1 MRILQVRFKNLNSL
15 NGEWLI
21 DLAHPVFAADGIF
34 AITGPTGAGKSTIL
48 DAICLALYGRTPRL
62 AKVNRSGN
70 EIMSRQTGECF
81 SEVTFETRAG
91 HYRCHWSQHRARK
104 KPDGELQAPKH
115 EIADAGSGKIFETK
129 IRGVAQQ
136 IEDVTGMDF
145 DRFTRSML
153 LAQGDFAKFLQAAA
167 DERAPILEQITGTEI
182 YSRISV
188 RVHELCSAERAKLE
202 ALEAELAG
210 MSLLAPEDEKQ
221 LGESLEQ
228 QTRREAALARKI
240 TRVNEAIVWLQC
252 IAKLEQELQQL
263 GKRKEAWRLSR
274 DAFAAEQEKLGYAN
288 RALELSADYAS
299 LSANRGQQK
308 SGRKTLKR
316 NQAALPAREAA
327 AKEAEAA
334 RAKAAEQLESRKL
347 EQQRELPAIRRV
359 RDLDLK
365 IDEKAAP
372 IDKAE
377 KSIAELSRTLST
389 YRLRQEKDIAEL
401 EGARAALQELQEQ
414 QASQADDDLV
424 EHLAGIQGRC
434 ETLRNLHGQLAG
446 KGEEI
451 AGAEGQFQEASRIC
465 EEQSENLLSLKR
477 ARDKLN
483 GLLVEKQE
491 ELKQTLESEDLADWR
506 GSLSMLAEQKA
517 RFADTLEAVQ
527 SLSQSQ
533 QALAKLGDQE
543 AALSAEKT
551 ALSNQLVSE
560 AGKQAAL
567 EQQLELLETRF
578 SLLNKIEEL
587 EEARQRLQDGEPCP
601 LCGAEEHPFA
611 EGNIPVVDETR
622 QGLTEVRVEL
632 KSSTEAV
639 SELNVKL
646 ARLDKD
652 LQQALSDR
660 ERHTGEIDETNRL
673 VAKACL
679 QLPVDAADS
688 DFVSKL
694 KELQDKNLLD
704 LEHAAKVVQ
713 AAGQVENERNS
724 LRQKLENAGGEV
736 LNAERDS
743 LAATHKKEVS
753 GQKLEQLKQETDRQQ
768 NQLEEALGM
777 LHRELRAFGVE
788 TLSIET
794 LDSVLEQLTA
804 RRDQWQALQQ
814 EQEKLGKTSTE
825 LEIKTR
831 HQNEQIQTSE
841 NEISEQQ
848 KVLDSLLQEREN
860 LSTERRKAFGDR
872 DAGQEEQRLSSAVN
886 AAEQAREEA
895 RQKSSVA
902 ERELH
907 KLQSRI
913 AELKELIVTRDNPL
927 KEMEKRFLEQLGE
940 AGFSSE
946 GDFLAARLAESERNE
961 LAQQSQKL
969 EQEKIE
975 FTSMEAEKNR
985 LLDAARLRRI
995 TEQPQGELEDT
1006 RKIQISKQRKLQQD
1020 IGATRQKLE
1029 TNANLKQQQQVQLQA
1044 VEAQQDECSR
1054 WDLLHELIGSAD
1066 GKKFRNFAQG
1076 LTFETVIGHANRQLQ
1091 KMTDRYLLSRD
1102 SAQPLE
1108 LNVMDN
1114 YQAGEVRST
1123 KNLSGGESFIVSL
1136 SLALGLSRMA
1146 SEKVRVDSLFLD
1158 EGFGALDEE
1167 ALDTALE
1174 TLSSLQQDGKLIGVI
1189 SHVPA
1194 LKERIGVQIQVTPQ
1208 TGGRSVIDGP
1218 GCGGAAGRTCATPT

>member
-21 DLAHPVFAADGIF
+21 DLTHPVFAADGIF

-62 AKVNRSGN
+62 SKVNRSGN

-188 RVHELCSAERAKLE
+188 RVHELRSGERGKLE
-202 ALEAELAG
+202 EIEAELAG
-210 MSLLAPEDEKQ
+210 ILLLAPEDEQQ

-228 QTRREAALARKI
+228 QIRQEAALAKQI
-240 TRVNEAIVWLQC
+240 DQANEALVWLKE
-252 IAKLEQELQQL
+252 IAELEQDLQKL

-274 DAFAAEQEKLGYAN
+274 DAFAAEQERLGNAN
-288 RALELSADYAS
+288 RALELSGDYAS
-299 LSANRGQQK
+299 LEALRGQQK
-308 SGRKTLKR
+308 SDRKILKGK
-316 NQAALPAREAA
+316 QAALPASEAA
-327 AKEAEAA
+327 VKDAEAA
-334 RAKAAEQLESRKL
+334 RALAAEQLVTRRS
-347 EQQRELPAIRRV
+347 EQQSALPAIRRV

-365 IDEKAAP
+365 IDQIATP
-372 IDKAE
+372 INKAE
-377 KSIAELSRTLST
+377 TSIAELSGKLGAQ
-389 YRLRQEKDIAEL
+389 RLVQEKDSAEL
-401 EGARAALQELQEQ
+401 EGARVTLQELQRKL
-414 QASQADDDLV
+414 QATQTDEGLV
-424 EHLAGIQGRC
+424 EHLAGIRGRC
-434 ETLRNLHGQLAG
+434 ETLQKLHGRLTG
-446 KGEEI
+446 KREEI
-451 AGAEGQFQEASRIC
+451 AEAEGQFQEASRLS
-465 EEQSENLLSLKR
+465 EEQSENLLSSKR

-483 GLLVEKQE
+483 GLLAEKQE
-491 ELKQTLESEDLADWR
+491 ELIQVLENEDLADWR
-506 GSLSMLAEQKA
+506 DSLSMLTEQKA
-517 RFADTLEAVQ
+517 LIASTLGAVQ
-527 SLSQSQ
+527 TLSQSQ
-533 QALAKLGDQE
+533 QALAKLGEQK

-551 ALSNQLVSE
+551 ALNNQLVSE

-567 EQQLELLETRF
+567 EQQLELLESRF
-578 SLLNKIEEL
+578 SLLKKIEDL

-611 EGNIPVVDETR
+611 EGNIPAVDETR
-622 QGLTEVRVEL
+622 QGLTEVRSEL
-632 KSSTEAV
+632 KSSTGAI
-639 SELNVKL
+639 SELKVKS
-646 ARLDKD
+646 ARVDKD
-652 LQQALSDR
+652 LQAAVSAL
-660 ERHTGEIDETNRL
+660 ERHAGEIDETSRL
-673 VAKACL
+673 IAKACL
-679 QLPVDAADS
+679 QLSVNAADS
-688 DFVSKL
+688 YFELKL
-694 KELQDKNLLD
+694 KELRDRNLQDLD
-704 LEHAAKVVQ
+704 HADGVVQ
-713 AAGQVENERNS
+713 AAGKIENETNS
-724 LRQKLENAGGEV
+724 LRQRLENTGEEV
-736 LNAERDS
+736 RNAERDS
-743 LAATHKKEVS
+743 LAAAHQKELS
-753 GQKLEQLKQETDRQQ
+753 GQQLERIKRETDVQQ
-768 NQLEEALGM
+768 SQLEEALGI
-777 LHRELRAFGVE
+777 LNDELQAFTVE
-788 TLSIET
+788 TFSFET

-804 RRDQWQALQQ
+804 RRDQWRARKK
-814 EQEKLGKTSTE
+814 EQEKLGKTCTE
-825 LEIKTR
+825 LEIRTR
-831 HQNEQIQTSE
+831 HQKEQIQTFE
-841 NEISEQQ
+841 TGIGEQQ
-848 KVLDSLLQEREN
+848 KILDSLLQEREA
-860 LSTERRKAFGDR
+860 LRSERRKAFGDR
-872 DAGQEEQRLSSAVN
+872 DAGREEQRLSSAVN
-886 AAEQAREEA
+886 AAEQVREEA

-913 AELKELIVTRDNPL
+913 AELKELIATRDNPL
-927 KEMEKRFLEQLGE
+927 KEKEKRFLEQLGE
-940 AGFSSE
+940 AGFSSKRR
-946 GDFLAARLAESERNE
+946 FLAARLPESERNE
-961 LAQQSQKL
+961 LARQSQKL

-985 LLDAARLRRI
+985 LLDAARRQRI
-995 TEQPQGELEDT
+995 SKRPRSELEGE
-1006 RKIQISKQRKLQQD
+1006 RKTQITKQRKVQQD

-1029 TNANLKQQQQVQLQA
+1029 TNAKLKQRQQVQLQA
-1044 VEAQQDECSR
+1044 IEAQQDECSR

-1066 GKKFRNFAQG
+1066 GKKYRNFAQG

-1146 SEKVRVDSLFLD
+1146 SENVRVDSLFLD

-1208 TGGRSVIDGP
+1208 TGGRSMIDGP
-1218 GCGGAAGRTCATPT
+1218 GCGGG